1 MISQV
6 NAGELRDGIGTSS
19 TRQPRGQRE
28 VTVIFHDHLRLP
40 VGVGGGG
47 LETVRTHAS
56 SSELWSKGLEAHARW
71 LKVTDCGEESDGG
84 EHQ

>member
-47 LETVRTHAS
+47 SGDRAYARVLIRVVEQRAGGPRSVAKGHR
-56 SSELWSKGLEAHARW
+56 LWRRE
-71 LKVTDCGEESDGG
+71 
-84 EHQ
+84 